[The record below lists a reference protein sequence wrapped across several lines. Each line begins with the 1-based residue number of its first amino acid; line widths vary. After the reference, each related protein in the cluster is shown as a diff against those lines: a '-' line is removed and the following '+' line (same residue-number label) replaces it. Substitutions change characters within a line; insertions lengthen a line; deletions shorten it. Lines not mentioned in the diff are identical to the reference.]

1 MAATMTASNAPRPYS
16 RLETD
21 AELLARI
28 KAAGGCFRPEPVDMT
43 AECYGLTRRIIW
55 VTP

>member
-1 MAATMTASNAPRPYS
+1 MTPSNAPRPYS

-43 AECYGLTRRIIW
+43 AECYGLTRRIVW
-55 VTP
+55 VIP